1 MDLEN
6 FARGD
11 WLDSEQLPS
20 VSVSDMVGGKI
31 NGMEKLVAGPL
42 GREKKCENEEVLVM
56 EEFVIIIYYVPLEE

>member
-1 MDLEN
+1 MELEN

-42 GREKKCENEEVLVM
+42 GS
-56 EEFVIIIYYVPLEE
+56 

>member
-1 MDLEN
+1 MELEN

-20 VSVSDMVGGKI
+20 VSVSDIVGGKI
-31 NGMEKLVAGPL
+31 NGMEKPVAGPL
-42 GREKKCENEEVLVM
+42 GSEKKCENEEVLVM

>member
-1 MDLEN
+1 MELEN

-31 NGMEKLVAGPL
+31 IGMERLVLGPL
-42 GREKKCENEEVLVM
+42 GNGKKCGI
-56 EEFVIIIYYVPLEE
+56 EEFGIIISK